1 MTELLT
7 PYDKIIYPEGAYA
20 VAHPD
25 RMAVVAS
32 LMGMNP
38 PRVETA
44 RVLELGT
51 GTGGHIIPIA
61 YQYPESTCVGIDYAR
76 AQIDIALETV
86 AAVGLDNIT
95 FHALNFMD
103 VDESLG
109 QFDYIIA
116 HGIFS
121 WVPVPVQH
129 QLLEIVRRHLAPNG
143 IAYISY
149 NAYPGWRM
157 LEIAGDMMR
166 FRTRGIEDPWER
178 TAAAR
183 AFIGEIADLPEQVEV
198 ESSWKRFMA
207 SYHQVLGSLK
217 EYLLVK
223 SDHVLLHDDLEEIN
237 QPFYFFE
244 FCDLIDEHELTYLA
258 DSTFPNNM
266 LSNLSPS
273 ERKLIEERASSFGEV
288 EQYMDYVRN
297 RTFRTSLV
305 VHEAAEFTRAVDPRK
320 LAPMYI
326 STLMTESEMPPE
338 EGMKG
343 SAYFVGPDGKGFVTK
358 DAISTAAIRLLIEA
372 HGNQIAFRQ
381 LVHSAR
387 ARAYAYRVPETTEDE
402 DASSI
407 ASMLLACYGRSIL
420 MIDFYATAPSYALE
434 VSERPQASK
443 LARFQAMSADTVTN
457 QRQKRVNLGASSRAL
472 IGLLD
477 GANDRTS
484 LLNAMRRKLVLPED
498 VPEAERNAKIEEELD
513 QLLKD
518 LQTAALL
525 VG

>member
-1 MTELLT
+1 MVDTLT

-32 LMGMNP
+32 LLGMKP
-38 PRVETA
+38 PPVETA
-44 RVLELGT
+44 RILELGT
-51 GTGGHIIPIA
+51 GTGGHLIPIA
-61 YQYPESTCVGIDYAR
+61 YQYPQSVCVGIDYAR
-76 AQIDIALETV
+76 AQIDIAQETI
-86 AAVGLDNIT
+86 AAVGLTNIT
-95 FHALNFMD
+95 MHALNFMD

-129 QLLEIVRRHLAPNG
+129 QLLEIVRRHLAPDG
-143 IAYISY
+143 VAYISY

-157 LEIAGDMMR
+157 LEIAGDLMR

-183 AFIGEIADLPEQVEV
+183 AFIGEMADLPELADV

-207 SYHQVLGSLK
+207 TYHQVMVSLK

-223 SDHVLLHDDLEEIN
+223 GDHVLLHDDLEETN
-237 QPFYFFE
+237 QPFYFHE
-244 FCDLIDEHELTYLA
+244 FCALLDQHALTYLA

-266 LSNLSPS
+266 LSNLAPS
-273 ERKLIEERASSFGEV
+273 ERSLIEEHASNFGEV
-288 EQYMDYVRN
+288 EQYMDIVRN

-305 VHEAAEFTRAVDPRK
+305 VHETAEFTRSLNPRK
-320 LAPMYI
+320 LAPLYVT
-326 STLMTESEMPPE
+326 TLMTEEPAPE
-338 EGMKG
+338 DAPEGVVDFI
-343 SAYFVGPDGKGFVTK
+343 APDGKGFVTK
-358 DAISTAAIRLLIEA
+358 DAITTAAIRLLIEA
-372 HGNQIAFRQ
+372 GGGAIAFRE
-381 LVHSAR
+381 LVRRAR
-387 ARAYAYRVPETTEDE
+387 AKAYAYRVPTTTEDE
-402 DASSI
+402 DASQI
-407 ASMLLACYGRSIL
+407 AAMLLACYGRSVYMADL
-420 MIDFYATAPSYALE
+420 YCTAPSYAE
-434 VSERPQASK
+434 QVSDRPLASK
-443 LARFQAMSADTVTN
+443 LARYQAISSETVTN

-477 GANDRTS
+477 GTNDRAA
-484 LLNAMRRKLVLPED
+484 LLNAMRRMVVLPED
-498 VPEAERNAKIEEELD
+498 VPEAERNAKIGDELD
-513 QLLKD
+513 ELLKN
-518 LQTAALL
+518 LQNAALL